1 MVFVKKGYC
10 KMDDRDAGAPGF
22 SDSMTGLSSAD
33 LRQLTALTDAL
44 PEMDPSLALLTGR
57 GRHLNDATLLHLLT
71 TLLTGRETG
80 SAALS
85 HNLFARFGS
94 LAAVLSATDRE
105 LESISDMGTQML
117 PMLRVIHESALRYNR
132 ARLPPEDMLDNEQK
146 LLDYLTARLAR
157 ENIEQFRI
165 LFLNEKNSLIADEA
179 QARGTVNHTPVYPR
193 EVARRAVEIGAT
205 ALILVHNHP
214 SGDPTPS
221 EADLQMTRQVQA
233 ALDVIGVTIADHFII
248 GNGRHT
254 SFRRSNLL

>member
-1 MVFVKKGYC
+1 ME
-10 KMDDRDAGAPGF
+10 P
-22 SDSMTGLSSAD
+22 L
-33 LRQLTALTDAL
+33 
-44 PEMDPSLALLTGR
+44 LALLTGR
-57 GRHLNDATLLHLLT
+57 GRHLDDETLLHLMTVLF
-71 TLLTGRETG
+71 TGREAG
-80 SAALS
+80 SVALS
-85 HNLFARFGS
+85 HSLHARFGS

-105 LESISDMGTQML
+105 LESITNMGAHMV
-117 PMLRVIHESALRYNR
+117 PMIRVLQEAALRYNR
-132 ARLPPEDMLDNEQK
+132 ARLPPEDVLDNEQK

-193 EVARRAVEIGAT
+193 EVARRAVEIGAS
-205 ALILVHNHP
+205 ALVLVHNHP

-221 EADLQMTRQVQA
+221 EADLQMTMQVQA
-233 ALDVIGVTIADHFII
+233 ALDVVGVTIADHFII

>member
-1 MVFVKKGYC
+1 
-10 KMDDRDAGAPGF
+10 MDDRDAGAPGF

-105 LESISDMGTQML
+105 LESISDMGTHML

-193 EVARRAVEIGAT
+193 EVAKRAVEIGAT

-233 ALDVIGVTIADHFII
+233 ALDVIGVTIVDHFII
-248 GNGRHT
+248 GNGQHT